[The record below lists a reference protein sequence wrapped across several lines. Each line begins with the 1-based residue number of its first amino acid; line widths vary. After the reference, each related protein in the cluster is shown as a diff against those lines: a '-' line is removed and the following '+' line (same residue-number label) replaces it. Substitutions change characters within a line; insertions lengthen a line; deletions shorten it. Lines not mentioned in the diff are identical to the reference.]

1 MHHTKIDGW
10 SINFNSEPRG
20 SHVILTAP
28 DGHQRTEIP
37 YNVLEEFVGQIAASR
52 AISAIE
58 SMSGVEFLASR
69 R

>member
-20 SHVILTAP
+20 SHVIITAP
-28 DGHQRTEIP
+28 DGLNTEIP